1 MPLVRS
7 EHWLVTSGK
16 RYEFRASGDP
26 RRDDRVFLGVRT
38 TAGGCKRAGL
48 RRLLNMPNAS
58 SYQETHSSAAK
69 ARLSRCQHL
78 EHRKSWRIAIGYH
91 RSSLPTI
98 SKMRP
103 VITNAW
109 DLVRESVVGFVN
121 DNALSH
127 GAAMAFYAT
136 TSLAPIL
143 LIVVAIA
150 GLAFGHEAAQLALSA
165 QISGLMGP
173 ESASLLQT
181 ALESASGKSSGT
193 WAAVIG
199 IATLFVTAS
208 GVFGEMQQS
217 LNTIWKV
224 EPQGSS
230 LSRLVRAR
238 AASLGLVAALG
249 FMLLVSLI
257 ASAAISALGNVINAN
272 LPFGTVVLGVVNTV
286 VSFALISGMFAAI
299 YKVFPDRTLEWR
311 DVGIGAVV
319 TAALF
324 TFGKSLIGWYIGTS
338 AIASSYGAAG
348 GLLVILLWVYYS
360 SEIFLLGAEFTRAYS
375 VRHGSRSD
383 LDALVHSDL
392 LAKHVIPFHAEQK
405 ANSAATVALLAV
417 ACASATMTTLMLGP
431 RRP

>member
-1 MPLVRS
+1 M
-7 EHWLVTSGK
+7 
-16 RYEFRASGDP
+16 
-26 RRDDRVFLGVRT
+26 
-38 TAGGCKRAGL
+38 
-48 RRLLNMPNAS
+48 
-58 SYQETHSSAAK
+58 
-69 ARLSRCQHL
+69 
-78 EHRKSWRIAIGYH
+78 
-91 RSSLPTI
+91 
-98 SKMRP
+98 
-103 VITNAW
+103 
-109 DLVRESVVGFVN
+109 VRESVVGFIN

-127 GAAMAFYAT
+127 GAAMAFFAA

-150 GLAFGHEAAQLALSA
+150 GLAFGHDAAQLALSA

-173 ESASLLQT
+173 ESADLLQA
-181 ALESASGKSSGT
+181 ALENASSKLYGT

-199 IATLFVTAS
+199 LVTLLVAAS

-230 LSRLVRAR
+230 LSRLMRAR

-249 FMLLVSLI
+249 FLLLVSLI
-257 ASAAISALGNVINAN
+257 ASAAISALGNFINAY
-272 LPFGTVVLGVVNTV
+272 LPFGTLILSMINAI
-286 VSFALISGMFAAI
+286 VSFALISLLFAAI
-299 YKVFPDRTLEWR
+299 YKVLPDRALEWR
-311 DVGIGAVV
+311 DVGIGAII

-324 TFGKSLIGWYIGTS
+324 TIGKSLIGWYIGTS

-383 LDALVHSDL
+383 LGALVHSG
-392 LAKHVIPFHAEQK
+392 
-405 ANSAATVALLAV
+405 SAATDVSFRAKQKSSSSGIVALIAV
-417 ACASATMTTLMLGP
+417 ACASATMTALLLVLS
-431 RRP
+431 RP